1 MSSVLRNIN
10 KRITEIDQ
18 KLNPQKVAVKF
29 VKRDEIFDPET
40 FRKENK
46 FRETD
51 VLLTIS
57 LDKD

>member
-10 KRITEIDQ
+10 KRINEIDQ

-29 VKRDEIFDPET
+29 VKPDETFNPET
-40 FRKENK
+40 YRLENK
-46 FRETD
+46 FRESD
-51 VLLTIS
+51 SLIIIS